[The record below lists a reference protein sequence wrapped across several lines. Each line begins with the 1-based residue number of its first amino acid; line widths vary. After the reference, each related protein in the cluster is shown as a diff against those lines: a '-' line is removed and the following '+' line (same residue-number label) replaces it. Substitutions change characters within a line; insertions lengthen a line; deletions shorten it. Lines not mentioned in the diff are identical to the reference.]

1 MVTVSN
7 ATPRPPHLVDS
18 SLGNGP
24 EEVLHVRV
32 SPEGGPPPYISHQRC
47 EGLRDGRAGGADPGE
62 AGRCP
67 SCPVKT
73 LVPGLSPASQEA
85 HKCPEDAL
93 P

>member
-18 SLGNGP
+18 SLGDGP

-32 SPEGGPPPYISHQRC
+32 SPEGGPPYISHHRC

-62 AGRCP
+62 AGQSP

-73 LVPGLSPASQEA
+73 LVPTWLSPASQEA
-85 HKCPEDAL
+85 HEHPEDAL

>member
-32 SPEGGPPPYISHQRC
+32 SPEGGPPPTYHIKDVRVSGMGGQ
-47 EGLRDGRAGGADPGE
+47 EGLTLERLDG
-62 AGRCP
+62 
-67 SCPVKT
+67 
-73 LVPGLSPASQEA
+73 VPPA
-85 HKCPEDAL
+85 L
-93 P
+93 